1 MSVVADGSGGSRSG
15 SLPPPPPPGAGAAAA
30 PAAAPSLPSHSR
42 RAALAGPRSP
52 GDVPTRRRW
61 GRFAAGVCLALVGG
75 LLFAALY
82 LSAGSRVEVLVA
94 AHDIGAYET
103 LERDD
108 LRVERVA
115 AEPDVATVDGADL
128 DDLVGRAAATA
139 IPEGAILAPDQVFEE
154 GAQLVG
160 AGEVVVG
167 MEVSLAEAPATLA
180 TGDSVLLGVEPG
192 PGSDGPA
199 VVVEGWLLEIGD
211 RDDDRD
217 ALDVSVVV
225 PRTFALDVGLAAADG
240 RVSLM
245 VTRGG

>member
-1 MSVVADGSGGSRSG
+1 M
-15 SLPPPPPPGAGAAAA
+15 
-30 PAAAPSLPSHSR
+30 
-42 RAALAGPRSP
+42 
-52 GDVPTRRRW
+52 PTRRRW
-61 GRFAAGVCLALVGG
+61 GRFAAGVCLALIGG

-103 LERDD
+103 IERDD
-108 LRVERVA
+108 LRIERVA

-192 PGSDGPA
+192 PGSDGSA
-199 VVVEGWLLEIGD
+199 GVVEGWLLEIGD

-225 PRTFALDVGLAAADG
+225 PRTSALDVGLAAADG